1 MPAEALRERRESG
14 GRRGRGGVAAI
25 LVAGCFISNNKCME
39 FIQRLVRRPNKK
51 PWSNCRSFSTL
62 SLYFHVYVSDQQS
75 TSFID
80 SLIASTP
87 LAFPFGLSTMYA
99 SLMHSFYL
107 PKSIIYSIS
116 FARWI
121 RKRPSTLPSL
131 QIHLKYIKSIKNGS
145 GHITNKC
152 MKMII
157 GTFHRPG
164 HYLFSLFLFLS
175 IFLSLSLFL
184 SVNLSVFFSLPKR
197 RRRRRWRRRRR
208 RSSTSSSG
216 YWSCRIS
223 PHSFSS
229 SLSSFSFSSFSSSSS
244 SSSSST
250 FCFYS
255 SSSFSLIYFGM
266 YLYKWADNHVNLW
279 ICIPA
284 LSGVGNKSPL
294 HFINRKYRSWLHL
307 HYQHWLNS
315 EFEIGSMSLNKLKPL
330 DRSDSLDEFGPW
342 NWLCA
347 LNEYQAFPL
356 TNLHSTNPIHYNWNL
371 GFDQLERL
379 HRCIINRLHSQN
391 TIPQGPHKIMGPI
404 QHQSHSF
411 LISKWLQT
419 DKQNF

>member
-121 RKRPSTLPSL
+121 RKRPPTLPSL
-131 QIHLKYIKSIKNGS
+131 QIHLKYLKSIKNGS

-175 IFLSLSLFL
+175 IFLSLSL
-184 SVNLSVFFSLPKR
+184 
-197 RRRRRWRRRRR
+197 
-208 RSSTSSSG
+208 
-216 YWSCRIS
+216 
-223 PHSFSS
+223 
-229 SLSSFSFSSFSSSSS
+229 
-244 SSSSST
+244 
-250 FCFYS
+250 
-255 SSSFSLIYFGM
+255 SFSLSISLFSSVCQRGDDDDDDDDEEEE
-266 YLYKWADNHVNLW
+266 AV
-279 ICIPA
+279 PA
-284 LSGVGNKSPL
+284 VVAIDPARFPPTLSPPPSPP
-294 HFINRKYRSWLHL
+294 SP
-307 HYQHWLNS
+307 S
-315 EFEIGSMSLNKLKPL
+315 PPSP
-330 DRSDSLDEFGPW
+330 
-342 NWLCA
+342 
-347 LNEYQAFPL
+347 
-356 TNLHSTNPIHYNWNL
+356 
-371 GFDQLERL
+371 
-379 HRCIINRLHSQN
+379 
-391 TIPQGPHKIMGPI
+391 
-404 QHQSHSF
+404 
-411 LISKWLQT
+411 
-419 DKQNF
+419 